1 MKNVIISNPKNLE
14 KTKQNIK
21 KSGPDSLHILSDF
34 DRTLTRFYLNG
45 ERVYSLISTLAKG
58 DYINPEYSQKAQALF
73 DKYHA
78 IEIDPT
84 LSFKEKKPKMK
95 EWWLNHFQLL
105 IDYGLTKEHIR
116 TVARSGRIKLREN
129 FNDFIKLLKAK
140 DIPLVILSSS
150 GLGKDGIKMFLE
162 EENQIADNI
171 YIISNSYTWSR
182 QGKATGVKEPIIH
195 TMNKEAVMA
204 KDFPFFKKIKERRN
218 VVLLGDSL
226 TDIDMITGFP
236 YDNLIKIGF
245 LNERKEEQIDM
256 YRESYDIIL
265 SDDPSLE
272 YINKLI
278 REIT

>member
-1 MKNVIISNPKNLE
+1 
-14 KTKQNIK
+14 
-21 KSGPDSLHILSDF
+21 
-34 DRTLTRFYLNG
+34 
-45 ERVYSLISTLAKG
+45 
-58 DYINPEYSQKAQALF
+58 
-73 DKYHA
+73 
-78 IEIDPT
+78 
-84 LSFKEKKPKMK
+84 
-95 EWWLNHFQLL
+95 
-105 IDYGLTKEHIR
+105 
-116 TVARSGRIKLREN
+116 
-129 FNDFIKLLKAK
+129 
-140 DIPLVILSSS
+140 
-150 GLGKDGIKMFLE
+150 
-162 EENQIADNI
+162 
-171 YIISNSYTWSR
+171 
-182 QGKATGVKEPIIH
+182 
-195 TMNKEAVMA
+195 MNKEAVMA

>member
-1 MKNVIISNPKNLE
+1 
-14 KTKQNIK
+14 
-21 KSGPDSLHILSDF
+21 
-34 DRTLTRFYLNG
+34 
-45 ERVYSLISTLAKG
+45 
-58 DYINPEYSQKAQALF
+58 
-73 DKYHA
+73 
-78 IEIDPT
+78 
-84 LSFKEKKPKMK
+84 
-95 EWWLNHFQLL
+95 
-105 IDYGLTKEHIR
+105 
-116 TVARSGRIKLREN
+116 
-129 FNDFIKLLKAK
+129 
-140 DIPLVILSSS
+140 
-150 GLGKDGIKMFLE
+150 MFLE